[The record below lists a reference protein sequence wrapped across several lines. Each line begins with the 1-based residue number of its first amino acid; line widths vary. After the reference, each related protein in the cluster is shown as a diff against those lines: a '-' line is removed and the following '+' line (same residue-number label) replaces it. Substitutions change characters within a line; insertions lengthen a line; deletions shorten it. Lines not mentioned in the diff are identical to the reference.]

1 MQHLQSDVTS
11 PDVNIVVNIEEPEK
25 DELKAEEEEPK
36 VTGDKVTGDK
46 DQHDGA
52 KEKVRFYTVCVAVS
66 LYSSCLCCL
75 MLLYLVLKHDLYIF
89 YIFLE
94 GLYK

>member
-25 DELKAEEEEPK
+25 DELKAEEDPK
-36 VTGDKVTGDK
+36 VTGDN

-89 YIFLE
+89 YIFS
-94 GLYK
+94 